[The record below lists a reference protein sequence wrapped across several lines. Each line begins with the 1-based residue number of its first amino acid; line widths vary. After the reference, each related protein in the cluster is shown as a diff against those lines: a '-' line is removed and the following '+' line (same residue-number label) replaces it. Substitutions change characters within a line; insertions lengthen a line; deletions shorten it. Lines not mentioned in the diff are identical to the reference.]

1 MFKKVLI
8 ANRGEI
14 AVRVIKTLRKMGIAA
29 VAVYSD
35 ADRFSKAVL
44 MADEAVRLG
53 PAPASESY
61 LNVDAVI
68 AACRQTG
75 AQAVHPGYGF
85 LSENIGFAERLKA
98 EGITF
103 IGPTPDNISAFGLKH
118 TARELAKASGVPLL
132 PGSGLLDSREEA
144 LTAAEEIGYPVMLK
158 STAGG
163 GGIGMQLC
171 DTPDALA
178 AAFDSVQR
186 TAKSS
191 FGDARVY
198 LERFVSKARHVEVQI
213 FGDGKGRV
221 IALGE
226 RDCSLQRR
234 NQKVI
239 EETPAPGLSDTVRQR
254 LHAAAV
260 SLGQQVS
267 YASAGTVEFIYDPQ
281 REEFYFLEVNTRLQ
295 VEHPVTEAVFG
306 VDLVEWMIRQA
317 AGEDVLT
324 GKENL
329 VPKGA
334 AIEARVYAEMPHAG
348 FRPSAG
354 LLTEVVFPEEVRV
367 DGWVE
372 TGTEVT
378 PFYDPMLAKVIVS
391 GADRETAIAALSSAL
406 EETSLAGIETNL
418 DYLKAIAASDLFQSG
433 DVATTALKD
442 FEFVPDVVEVI
453 APGAQSSL
461 QELPGRLGLWHVGVP
476 PSGPMDERSFR
487 HANRLVGNH
496 DHTAALELTVSGPV
510 LKFFSDAVVALAGA
524 EMPMKLDGVPV
535 PNGEAI
541 SVAAGQ
547 TLAIGSITGSGQ
559 RAYLAVS
566 GGFDAPVVM
575 GSRATFG
582 LGQFGGNATG
592 TLRAGHVLRLARKNQ
607 PDVLPATEPAEL
619 SREWSVGVLY
629 GPHGA
634 PDFFQ
639 AKDIE
644 ILFSTEYEV
653 HFNSART
660 GVRLIGPAPKW
671 ARTDGGEAG
680 LHPSNLHDNAYAI
693 GAIDFTGDMP
703 IILGPDGPSLGGFV
717 CPAVIARDEQ
727 WKMGQFKPGDKIR
740 FHAMAREAD
749 EVLAVG
755 LVPLAPSSER
765 VARSVPPS
773 VLPDISPTRGEIRD
787 AAVSPQSSV
796 EHDASAQT
804 SRGLA
809 EGASLPISPLE
820 GEMPGRAEGGIA
832 RHSAFGSPILAAN
845 DTGPIP
851 VVYRRQGDDNLLVEY
866 GPMQLD
872 IGIRMRVHLLMQA
885 VRAAK
890 LTGLIDL
897 TPGIRSLQIHY
908 DSSMLSRTT
917 LLGLLGEIEK
927 GLPPVSAVKVPSRT
941 VWLPL
946 SWNDP
951 QAELAMRKYQEL
963 VRPNAPWCPSNI
975 EFIRRI
981 NGLADEQAVK
991 DTIFDASYL
1000 VMGLGDVYLGAPV
1013 ATPLDPRHRLVTTKY
1028 NPART
1033 WTPENAVGIGGA
1045 YMCIYGMEGPGGYQ
1059 LFGRTIQVWNTWRQ
1073 TSVFTKDKPWLL
1085 DFFDQIRFF
1094 PVSHEELKEARAAFP
1109 HGGYP
1114 IRIEEGTFSYAD
1126 YEAEMA
1132 RNAESIGAFK
1142 RGQQAAFEAERQR
1155 WKDQGLDSFQVD
1167 EGTGPGLGGDIPEG
1181 CFGVESAVPGN
1192 VWKLLV
1198 EHGQRVDAGET
1209 LAIIESMKMEITVT
1223 AHAPGRVR
1231 DVRAGPGRNVKAG
1244 DVLVVLEDV

>member
-14 AVRVIKTLRKMGIAA
+14 AVRIIKTLQRMGIAS

-61 LNVDAVI
+61 LDADAVI
-68 AACRQTG
+68 AACKATG
-75 AQAVHPGYGF
+75 AEAVHPGYGF
-85 LSENIGFAERLKA
+85 LSENIGFAERLAK
-98 EGITF
+98 EGIAF
-103 IGPTPDNISAFGLKH
+103 IGPTPDNIAAFGLKH
-118 TARELAKASGVPLL
+118 TARELARESGVPLL
-132 PGSGLLDSREEA
+132 PGSGLLETIDDA
-144 LTAAEEIGYPVMLK
+144 LTAATGIGYPVMLK

-171 DTPDALA
+171 DDSVSLKAV
-178 AAFDSVQR
+178 FESVQR
-186 TAKSS
+186 TARAS

-198 LERFVSKARHVEVQI
+198 LERFVAEARHVEVQI
-213 FGDGKGRV
+213 FGDGNGRV

-239 EETPAPGLSDTVRQR
+239 EETPAPGLSDAVRSR
-254 LHAAAV
+254 LHAAAIALGV
-260 SLGQQVS
+260 SAH
-267 YASAGTVEFIYDPQ
+267 YRSAGTVEFIYDPA

-306 VDLVEWMIRQA
+306 IDLVEWMIRQA
-317 AGEDVLT
+317 AGEHVLT
-324 GKENL
+324 GNETL

-334 AIEARVYAEMPHAG
+334 AIEARIYAEMPHAG

-354 LLTEVVFPEEVRV
+354 LLTEVVFPENVRV
-367 DGWVE
+367 DGWIE
-372 TGTEVT
+372 TGTEVS
-378 PFYDPMLAKVIVS
+378 PYYDPMLAKVIVK
-391 GADRETAIAALSSAL
+391 AKDRPAAIKALGKAL
-406 EETSLAGIETNL
+406 EDSMISGIETNL
-418 DYLKAIAASDLFQSG
+418 DYLKAIAASDLLSSG
-433 DVATTALKD
+433 NVATTALKD
-442 FEFVPDVVEVI
+442 FDFVPDVVEVI

-487 HANRLVGNH
+487 HANRLVGNA
-496 DHTAALELTVSGPV
+496 DETAAIELTVSGPM
-510 LKFFSDAVVALAGA
+510 LKFFSDVTIALAGA
-524 EMPMKLDGVPV
+524 NMPMALDGKPV
-535 PNGEAI
+535 PHDTAI
-541 SVAAGQ
+541 LVKVGQ
-547 TLAIGSITGSGQ
+547 TLAIAAIVGAGQ
-559 RAYLAVS
+559 RAYLSVA
-566 GGFDAPVVM
+566 GGFAAPEVL

-582 LGQFGGNATG
+582 LGQFGGHATG
-592 TLRAGHVLRLARKNQ
+592 TLRAGHVLRLARAPQ
-607 PDVLPATEPAEL
+607 PVSKPANEPARF
-619 SREWSVGVLY
+619 SRSWEVGVLY

-634 PDFFQ
+634 PDFFLEE
-639 AKDIE
+639 DIE
-644 ILFSTEYEV
+644 TLFATEYEV

-680 LHPSNLHDNAYAI
+680 LHPSNLHDNAYAV

-727 WKMGQFKPGDKIR
+727 WKMGQLKPGDKIR
-740 FHAMAREAD
+740 FHAVKRTEDPIAGPVVKRIGDEAG
-749 EVLAVG
+749 AAIIG
-755 LVPLAPSSER
+755 R
-765 VARSVPPS
+765 N
-773 VLPDISPTRGEIRD
+773 D
-787 AAVSPQSSV
+787 A
-796 EHDASAQT
+796 
-804 SRGLA
+804 
-809 EGASLPISPLE
+809 
-820 GEMPGRAEGGIA
+820 
-832 RHSAFGSPILAAN
+832 
-845 DTGPIP
+845 GPVP

-872 IGIRMRVHLLMQA
+872 IALRLRVHLLMQA
-885 VRAAK
+885 VKDVK
-890 LTGLIDL
+890 LPGLVDL

-908 DSSMLSRTT
+908 DGTGLTRTR
-917 LLGLLGEIEK
+917 LLGLLTEIEAS
-927 GLPPVSAVKVPSRT
+927 LPPAQAVKVPSR
-941 VWLPL
+941 VVHLPL

-951 QAELAMRKYQEL
+951 DAELAMRKYQEL

-981 NGLADEQAVK
+981 NGLADEQAVR
-991 DTIFDASYL
+991 DIVFDASYL
-1000 VMGLGDVYLGAPV
+1000 VLGLGDVYLGAPV
-1013 ATPLDPRHRLVTTKY
+1013 ATPMDPRHRLVTTKY

-1073 TSVFTKDKPWLL
+1073 TQVFSKQKPWLL

-1094 PVSHEELKEARAAFP
+1094 PVSHEELTEARAAFP

-1114 IRIEEGTFSYAD
+1114 IRIEESEFSYAA
-1126 YEAEMA
+1126 YEAELA
-1132 RNAESIGAFK
+1132 ANAQPIGAFK
-1142 RGQQAAFEAERQR
+1142 ARQQSAFEAERQR
-1155 WKDQGLDSFQVD
+1155 WKDLGLDSFSVD

-1181 CFGVESAVPGN
+1181 CFGIESAVPGN
-1192 VWKLLV
+1192 VWKILV
-1198 EHGQRVDAGET
+1198 EEGQPVVAGET
-1209 LAIIESMKMEITVT
+1209 LAIIESMKMEINVT
-1223 AHAPGRVR
+1223 AHAAGRVR
-1231 DVRAGPGRNVKAG
+1231 DLRAGPGRNVKAG
-1244 DVLVVLEDV
+1244 DVLVVLEEI

>member
-1 MFKKVLI
+1 MFQKVLI

-14 AVRVIKTLRKMGIAA
+14 AVRVIKTLRKMGIAS

-53 PAPASESY
+53 PAPAAESY
-61 LNVDAVI
+61 LKAEAVI
-68 AACRQTG
+68 AACRETG
-75 AQAVHPGYGF
+75 AEAVHPGYGF
-85 LSENIGFAERLKA
+85 LSENIGFAERLTA

-103 IGPTPDNISAFGLKH
+103 IGPSPDNIAAFGLKH

-132 PGSGLLDSREEA
+132 PGSGLIASGTEA
-144 LTAAEEIGYPVMLK
+144 LAAAEAIGYPVMLK

-171 DTPDALA
+171 ETPEALG
-178 AAFDSVQR
+178 AAFETVQR
-186 TAKSS
+186 TAQAS

-198 LERFVSKARHVEVQI
+198 LERFVARARHVEVQI
-213 FGDGKGRV
+213 FGDGKGNV
-221 IALGE
+221 VALGE

-239 EETPAPGLSDTVRQR
+239 EETPAPGLSAEVRQK

-260 SLGQQVS
+260 ALGRQVN
-267 YASAGTVEFIYDPQ
+267 YASAGTVEFIYDPA

-317 AGEDVLT
+317 AGEDVLAGAGQLT
-324 GKENL
+324 
-329 VPKGA
+329 PRGA
-334 AIEARVYAEMPHAG
+334 AIEARVYAEMPDAG

-354 LLTEVVFPEEVRV
+354 LLTEVRFPEDVRV

-378 PFYDPMLAKVIVS
+378 AFYDPMLAKIIVS
-391 GADRETAIAALSSAL
+391 GKDRASAIEALSTAL
-406 EETSLAGIETNL
+406 SQTSLCGIETNHG
-418 DYLKAIAASDLFQSG
+418 YLKAIAASDLFRSG
-433 DVATTALKD
+433 QVATTALRD
-442 FEFVPDVVEVI
+442 FAFVPDVIEVI

-487 HANRLVGNH
+487 HANRLVGNA
-496 DHTAALELTVSGPV
+496 DETAALELTVAGPV
-510 LKFFSDAVVALAGA
+510 LRFFSDVRVALAGA
-524 EMPMKLDGVPV
+524 LMPASLDGTPV
-535 PNGEAI
+535 PHNEAFE
-541 SVAAGQ
+541 VLAGQ
-547 TLAIGSITGSGQ
+547 TLSIGAIKGAGQ
-559 RAYLAVS
+559 RTYLAVA
-566 GGFDAPVVM
+566 GGLDAPVVL

-592 TLRAGHVLRLARKNQ
+592 TLRAGHVLRLARAEQAPVK
-607 PDVLPATEPAEL
+607 PAGAPAEL
-619 SREWSVGVLY
+619 TREWQVGVLY

-634 PDFFQ
+634 PDFFLEE
-639 AKDIE
+639 DIE
-644 ILFSTEYEV
+644 TLFSAAYEV
-653 HFNSART
+653 HYNSART

-671 ARTDGGEAG
+671 ARADGGEAG

-727 WKMGQFKPGDKIR
+727 WKMGQFKPGDRIR
-740 FHAMAREAD
+740 FHAAGREGDPLARPAVRKLGEEAGSP
-749 EVLAVG
+749 VLA
-755 LVPLAPSSER
+755 
-765 VARSVPPS
+765 
-773 VLPDISPTRGEIRD
+773 
-787 AAVSPQSSV
+787 
-796 EHDASAQT
+796 
-804 SRGLA
+804 
-809 EGASLPISPLE
+809 
-820 GEMPGRAEGGIA
+820 
-832 RHSAFGSPILAAN
+832 
-845 DTGPIP
+845 TGMAGTVP

-866 GPMQLD
+866 GAMQLD
-872 IGIRMRVHLLMQA
+872 IGIRMRVHLLMEA
-885 VRAAK
+885 VKAAK
-890 LTGLIDL
+890 LPGLIDL

-908 DSSMLSRTT
+908 DGTSLTRSR
-917 LLGLLGEIEK
+917 LLGLLAEIEET
-927 GLPPVSAVKVPSRT
+927 LPPASEVKVPSRT

-951 QAELAMRKYQEL
+951 DAELAMRKYQEL

-991 DTIFDASYL
+991 DTIFNAAYL

-1013 ATPLDPRHRLVTTKY
+1013 ATPVDPRHRLVTTKY

-1059 LFGRTIQVWNTWRQ
+1059 LFGRTIQMWNTWRQ
-1073 TSVFTKDKPWLL
+1073 TDVFGKDKPWLL

-1094 PVSHEELKEARAAFP
+1094 PVSHQELTEARAAFP

-1114 IRIEEGTFSYAD
+1114 VRIEEGIFSQAE
-1126 YEAEMA
+1126 YEAGLA
-1132 RNAESIGAFK
+1132 ANAAGISAFK
-1142 RGQQAAFEAERQR
+1142 QGQQAAFEAERQR
-1155 WKDQGLDSFQVD
+1155 WKYAGLDSFVAD
-1167 EGTGPGLGGDIPEG
+1167 EGGGPGLGGDIPQG
-1181 CFGVESAVPGN
+1181 CTGVESAVPGN
-1192 VWKLLV
+1192 VWKVLV
-1198 EHGQRVDAGET
+1198 EAGQKVEAGET

-1223 AHAPGRVR
+1223 AHVAGRVSELRAAPGRSIR
-1231 DVRAGPGRNVKAG
+1231 AG
-1244 DVLVVLEDV
+1244 DVLVVLEDAL

>member
-14 AVRVIKTLRKMGIAA
+14 AVRIIRTLKRLGIAS

-44 MADEAVRLG
+44 MANEAVRLG
-53 PAPASESY
+53 PAPAAESY
-61 LNVDAVI
+61 LDVDAVV
-68 AACRQTG
+68 AACKATG
-75 AQAVHPGYGF
+75 AEAVHPGYGF

-98 EGITF
+98 EGIAF
-103 IGPTPDNISAFGLKH
+103 IGPKPENISAFGLKH

-132 PGSGLLDSREEA
+132 PGSDLLDSADAA
-144 LTAAEEIGYPVMLK
+144 LEAAEAIGYPVMLK

-171 DTPDALA
+171 ADAASLK
-178 AAFDSVQR
+178 AAFESVQR
-186 TAKSS
+186 TARSS

-234 NQKVI
+234 NQKVV
-239 EETPAPGLSDTVRQR
+239 EETPAPGLSDAVRSR
-254 LHAAAV
+254 LHAAAI
-260 SLGQQVS
+260 SLGEKVA
-267 YASAGTVEFIYDPQ
+267 YASAGTVEFIYDPA

-295 VEHPVTEAVFG
+295 VEHPVTETVFG
-306 VDLVEWMIRQA
+306 IDLVEWMIRQA
-317 AGEDVLT
+317 ADEDVLAGNET
-324 GKENL
+324 L
-329 VPKGA
+329 TPRGA
-334 AIEARVYAEMPHAG
+334 AIEARVYAEMPHAD

-354 LLTEVVFPEEVRV
+354 LLTEVVFPADVRV
-367 DGWVE
+367 DGWIE

-378 PFYDPMLAKVIVS
+378 PYYDPMLAKLIVS
-391 GADRETAIAALSSAL
+391 GDDRASAIAALEKAL
-406 EETSLAGIETNL
+406 DGTSLCGIETNL
-418 DYLKAIAASDLFQSG
+418 DYLKAIATSDLFRKG

-442 FEFVPDVVEVI
+442 FGFVPDVIEVI

-476 PSGPMDERSFR
+476 PSGPMDDYSFR

-496 DHTAALELTVSGPV
+496 DETAALELTVSGPV
-510 LKFFSDAVVALAGA
+510 LKFFSDVTIALAGA
-524 EMPMKLDGVPV
+524 RMPMKLDGEPV
-535 PNGEAI
+535 PHDTAL
-541 SVAAGQ
+541 SVKAGQ
-547 TLAIGSITGSGQ
+547 TLIIGTIDGPGQ
-559 RAYLAVS
+559 RAYLAVA
-566 GGFDAPVVM
+566 GGFAAPVVL

-592 TLRAGHVLRLARKNQ
+592 TLKAGHVLRLARASQ
-607 PDVLPATEPAEL
+607 TDVTPAGKPAPL
-619 SREWSVGVLY
+619 TREWQVGVLY

-634 PDFFQ
+634 PDFFLEE
-639 AKDIE
+639 DIE
-644 ILFSTEYEV
+644 TLFSTEYEV

-660 GVRLIGPAPKW
+660 GVRLMGPAPKW
-671 ARTDGGEAG
+671 AREDGGEAG
-680 LHPSNLHDNAYAI
+680 LHPSNLHDNPYAI

-727 WKMGQFKPGDKIR
+727 WKMGQFKPGDRIR
-740 FHAMAREAD
+740 FHAVHRPDDA
-749 EVLAVG
+749 LAGPTVIG
-755 LVPLAPSSER
+755 L
-765 VARSVPPS
+765 
-773 VLPDISPTRGEIRD
+773 GET
-787 AAVSPQSSV
+787 A
-796 EHDASAQT
+796 
-804 SRGLA
+804 
-809 EGASLPISPLE
+809 
-820 GEMPGRAEGGIA
+820 
-832 RHSAFGSPILAAN
+832 GSPIIGGS
-845 DTGPIP
+845 DEGEVP

-866 GPMQLD
+866 GPMQLS
-872 IGIRMRVHLLMQA
+872 IGLRLRAHLLMQA
-885 VRAAK
+885 LQDEKVP
-890 LTGLIDL
+890 GLVDL
-897 TPGIRSLQIHY
+897 TPGIRSLQVHY
-908 DSSMLSRTT
+908 HGTALTRSR
-917 LLGLLGEIEK
+917 LVGLLGEIEAS
-927 GLPPVSAVKVPSRT
+927 LPSINAVKVPSRT

-951 QAELAMRKYQEL
+951 DAELAMRKYQEL

-981 NGLADEQAVK
+981 NGLSDEEAVK
-991 DTIFDASYL
+991 QTIFDASYL

-1059 LFGRTIQVWNTWRQ
+1059 LFGRTIQMWNTWRQ
-1073 TSVFTKDKPWLL
+1073 TPVFGHGKPWLL
-1085 DFFDQIRFF
+1085 DFFDQVRFF
-1094 PVSHEELKEARAAFP
+1094 PVSHAELTEARAAFP

-1114 IRIEEGTFSYAD
+1114 IRVEDGEFSYAD
-1126 YEAEMA
+1126 YEAGIA
-1132 RNAESIGAFK
+1132 ANAASIATFK
-1142 RGQQAAFEAERQR
+1142 ASQQAAFEAERRR
-1155 WKDQGLDSFQVD
+1155 WKEQGLDSFTVD
-1167 EGTGPGLGGDIPEG
+1167 EGPGHHAGGDIPEG

-1192 VWKLLV
+1192 VWKVLV
-1198 EHGQRVDAGET
+1198 EEGQTVAAGDT
-1209 LAIIESMKMEITVT
+1209 LAIIESMKMEITIT
-1223 AHAPGRVR
+1223 AHAAGRVKEL
-1231 DVRAGPGRNVKAG
+1231 RAGAGRNVRAG
-1244 DVLVVLEDV
+1244 DVLAVLEDI

>member
-14 AVRVIKTLRKMGIAA
+14 AERVIKTLQRMGIAS

-35 ADRFSKAVL
+35 ADRFSKPVL

-144 LTAAEEIGYPVMLK
+144 LSAAEQIGYPVMLK

-171 DTPDALA
+171 ENAGALA
-178 AAFDSVQR
+178 ADFDTVQR

-191 FGDARVY
+191 FGDTRVY

-239 EETPAPGLSDTVRQR
+239 EETPAPGLSDALRQR

-260 SLGQQVS
+260 SLGQQVA
-267 YASAGTVEFIYDPQ
+267 YASAGTVEFIYDPA

-329 VPKGA
+329 VPTGA

-354 LLTEVVFPEEVRV
+354 LLTEVVFPEGVRV

-391 GADRETAIAALSSAL
+391 GADRDTAIAALSSAL

-418 DYLKAIAASDLFQSG
+418 EYLKAIAVSDLFRSG

-442 FEFVPDVVEVI
+442 FAFVPDVVEVI

-510 LKFFSDAVVALAGA
+510 LKFFSDTEIALAGA
-524 EMPMKLDGVPV
+524 VMPMKLDGVELPHDQAV
-535 PNGEAI
+535 Q
-541 SVAAGQ
+541 VKAGQ
-547 TLAIGSITGSGQ
+547 TLAIGSIAGAGQ

-566 GGFDAPVVM
+566 GGFDAPLVM

-592 TLRAGHVLRLARKNQ
+592 TLRAGHVLRLARRSQ
-607 PDVLPATEPAEL
+607 ADVLPATHPAEL
-619 SREWSVGVLY
+619 TREWSVGVLY

-634 PDFFQ
+634 PDFFLEE
-639 AKDIE
+639 DIE
-644 ILFSTEYEV
+644 TLFSTAYEV

-660 GVRLIGPAPKW
+660 GIRLIGPAPKW

-740 FHAMAREAD
+740 FHAVARASE
-749 EVLAVG
+749 
-755 LVPLAPSSER
+755 PLAGPTVKRISE
-765 VARSVPPS
+765 
-773 VLPDISPTRGEIRD
+773 
-787 AAVSPQSSV
+787 AAG
-796 EHDASAQT
+796 SAVI
-804 SRGLA
+804 
-809 EGASLPISPLE
+809 GATE
-820 GEMPGRAEGGIA
+820 AG
-832 RHSAFGSPILAAN
+832 
-845 DTGPIP
+845 TVP

-885 VRAAK
+885 VKEAR
-890 LTGLIDL
+890 LQGLIDL

-908 DSSMLSRTT
+908 DSTTLSRSK
-917 LLGLLGEIEK
+917 LLGALAEIEK
-927 GLPPVSAVKVPSRT
+927 SLPPVSAVKVPSRT

-951 QAELAMRKYQEL
+951 DAELAMRKYQEL

-981 NGLADEQAVK
+981 NGLPDEQAVK
-991 DTIFDASYL
+991 DTIFNASYL

-1013 ATPLDPRHRLVTTKY
+1013 ATPIDPRHRLVTTKY

-1073 TSVFTKDKPWLL
+1073 TDVFAKDKPWLL

-1094 PVSHEELKEARAAFP
+1094 PVSHEELTEARAAFP

-1126 YEAEMA
+1126 YEADMA

-1142 RGQQAAFEAERQR
+1142 QGQQAAFEAERKR
-1155 WKDQGLDSFQVD
+1155 WKDEGLDSFQVD
-1167 EGTGPGLGGDIPEG
+1167 DGAGVSLGGDIPEG

-1198 EHGQRVDAGET
+1198 EEGQSVQAGDT

-1223 AHAPGRVR
+1223 AHAPGTVR
-1231 DVRAGPGRNVKAG
+1231 DLRAGPGRNVKAG
-1244 DVLVVLEDV
+1244 DVLVILEDL

>member
-14 AVRVIKTLRKMGIAA
+14 AVRVIRTLQKMGIAS

-68 AACRQTG
+68 AACKQTG
-75 AQAVHPGYGF
+75 AEAVHPGYGF
-85 LSENIGFAERLKA
+85 LSENIGFAERLKT
-98 EGITF
+98 EGIAF
-103 IGPTPDNISAFGLKH
+103 IGPSPANIADFGLKH
-118 TARELAKASGVPLL
+118 TARELARDSGVPLL
-132 PGSGLLDSREEA
+132 PGSGLLDSDEA
-144 LTAAEEIGYPVMLK
+144 ALSAAEAIGYPVMLK

-163 GGIGMQLC
+163 GGIGMSLC
-171 DTPDALA
+171 HDSESLKAS
-178 AAFDSVQR
+178 FDSVQR

-198 LERFVSKARHVEVQI
+198 LERFVAKARHVEVQI
-213 FGDGKGRV
+213 FGDGNGRV

-239 EETPAPGLSDTVRQR
+239 EETPAPGLSEIVRSR

-260 SLGQQVS
+260 ALGRKVN
-267 YASAGTVEFIYDPQ
+267 YASAGTVEFIYDPA

-317 AGEDVLT
+317 AGEDVLS
-324 GKENL
+324 GNDEL

-334 AIEARVYAEMPHAG
+334 AIEARIYAEMPHAG

-354 LLTEVVFPEEVRV
+354 LLTEVVFPDDVRV
-367 DGWVE
+367 DDWIE

-378 PFYDPMLAKVIVS
+378 PYYDPMLAKVIVS
-391 GADRETAIAALSSAL
+391 ADDRASAIATLSQALAATALS
-406 EETSLAGIETNL
+406 GIETNL
-418 DYLKAIAASDLFQSG
+418 EYLKAIASSELFTSG

-442 FEFVPDVVEVI
+442 FDFVPDVIEVI

-487 HANRLVGNH
+487 HANRLVGNG
-496 DHTAALELTVSGPV
+496 DETAALELTVSGPV
-510 LKFFSDAVVALAGA
+510 LKFFSDVVIALAGA
-524 EMPMKLDGVPV
+524 VMPMMLDGEPVPHGVPV
-535 PNGEAI
+535 A
-541 SVAAGQ
+541 VKAGQ
-547 TLAIGSITGSGQ
+547 TLTVGPIQGAGQ
-559 RAYLAVS
+559 RAYLAVA
-566 GGFDAPVVM
+566 GGFAAPVVL

-592 TLRAGHVLRLARKNQ
+592 TLRAGHVLRLARAPQ
-607 PDVLPATEPAEL
+607 PEARAASEPAML
-619 SREWSVGVLY
+619 SREWSVGVVY

-634 PDFFQ
+634 PDFFLEE
-639 AKDIE
+639 DIE
-644 ILFSTEYEV
+644 TLFATEYEV

-727 WKMGQFKPGDKIR
+727 WKMGQFKPGDRIR
-740 FHAMAREAD
+740 FHPLTRD
-749 EVLAVG
+749 EDVGIEGLCAV
-755 LVPLAPSSER
+755 PA
-765 VARSVPPS
+765 VPPS
-773 VLPDISPTRGEIRD
+773 RLPPE
-787 AAVSPQSSV
+787 A
-796 EHDASAQT
+796 
-804 SRGLA
+804 
-809 EGASLPISPLE
+809 
-820 GEMPGRAEGGIA
+820 
-832 RHSAFGSPILAAN
+832 GSPILA
-845 DTGPIP
+845 TSMIGPVP

-866 GPMQLD
+866 GEMQLD
-872 IGIRMRVHLLMQA
+872 IALRLRVHLLMEA
-885 VRAAK
+885 VKAAK
-890 LTGLIDL
+890 LPGLIDL

-908 DSSMLSRTT
+908 DGTALTRMR
-917 LLGLLGEIEK
+917 LLGLLQDIEI
-927 GLPPVSAVKVPSRT
+927 GLPPAQAVTVPSRT
-941 VWLPL
+941 VYLPL

-1073 TSVFTKDKPWLL
+1073 TPVFHKDKPWLL

-1094 PVSHEELKEARAAFP
+1094 PVSHEELMEARAAFP

-1114 IRIEEGTFSYAD
+1114 VRIEEGEFSYAA
-1126 YEAEMA
+1126 YEAELA
-1132 RNAESIGAFK
+1132 ANAASIGAFK
-1142 RGQQAAFEAERQR
+1142 QKQQTAFEVERLR
-1155 WKDQGLDSFQVD
+1155 WKEQGLDSFIVD
-1167 EGTGPGLGGDIPEG
+1167 EGAGPGLGGDIPAG

-1192 VWKLLV
+1192 IWKILV
-1198 EHGQRVDAGET
+1198 EQGQAVQPGDT
-1209 LAIIESMKMEITVT
+1209 LAIIESMKMEINVT
-1223 AHAPGRVR
+1223 AHAAGTVR
-1231 DVRAGPGRNVKAG
+1231 DLRAGPGRNVKAG
-1244 DVLVVLEDV
+1244 DVLVVLEEAV